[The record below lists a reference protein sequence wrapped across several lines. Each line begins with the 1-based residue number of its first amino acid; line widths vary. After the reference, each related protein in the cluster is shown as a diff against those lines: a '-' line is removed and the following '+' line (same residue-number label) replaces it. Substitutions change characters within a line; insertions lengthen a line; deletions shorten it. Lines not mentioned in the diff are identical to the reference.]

1 MDQND
6 REQLRRLGQHLWRT
20 PAHIEAN
27 EYQELAMRSSVTHDS
42 PDHRLINAALGIV
55 GEAGEIANPIGVYLN
70 GDLLVERLL
79 TLAGHV
85 GLAADHIKKA
95 RYHGKPIDY
104 RHLNLLCTAVR
115 QGAELLAVTA
125 GNEMVLDNHDPA
137 GVSIHQIEDGLPH
150 ELGDLAWYLAQ
161 ACDSRGWHLGDILR
175 GNIDKLRARWPEG
188 FRREDGQRGPSA

>member
-1 MDQND
+1 MNEHDRDQI
-6 REQLRRLGQHLWRT
+6 RRLGQHLWRT

-27 EYQELAMRSSVTHDS
+27 EYQELAMRTSAPQLKDA

-55 GEAGEIANPIGVYLN
+55 GEAGEITNPIGAYLD

-79 TLAGHV
+79 TLAGIV

-95 RYHGKPIDY
+95 RYHGKPIEY
-104 RHLNLLCTAVR
+104 RYLDLLCTAIR

-125 GNEMVLDNHDPA
+125 GTEMVSAAPDPA
-137 GVSIHQIEDGLPH
+137 GVSLHQVDVGLPH

-175 GNIDKLRARWPEG
+175 GNIDKLKARWPEG
-188 FRREDGQRGPSA
+188 FQRADAPKEG